1 MATSKET
8 SNYKLPIYAPND
20 VTSYLVTWNGAMTLL
35 DTTLANIQKM
45 AETAGADVTLVEASV
60 KQLKEAVQQLNNNV
74 VKNAEKIQSNTED
87 IAGMKINLSNLDGE
101 VVNLKAEV
109 EEAVGKV
116 GAVYRGV
123 ISVGEDT
130 LSVNTPNL
138 AADSLVDVYSDEY
151 GLVPKNVSVNVAE
164 KLVTVKVDSRETTL
178 QVAIV
183 VR

>member
-45 AETAGADVTLVEASV
+45 AEAAGADVTLVEASV
-60 KQLKEAVQQLNNNV
+60 QELKDAVQLLNTNV
-74 VKNAEKIQSNTED
+74 TKNAENIQINTND
-87 IAGMKINLSNLDGE
+87 IAGVKINLTNLDGE

-109 EEAVGKV
+109 EEAVSKV

-151 GLVPKNVSVNVAE
+151 GLVPKNVSVNVSE

-178 QVAIV
+178 QVAVV